1 MNGKSTT
8 SRASIST
15 SVSVGTMFPLLLAS
29 ALIFYM
35 MGFILS
41 IRNLPDINGND
52 VFFTAAGHVAL
63 RNAILPLVQ
72 KVRREKVVTN
82 GGGPY
87 AGGNSLTSM
96 IQDSNKS
103 EDRGFLKSRVQNT
116 VENYTSNHPTTP
128 LRKHGSDTTTVAV
141 PKATWPVTI
150 RDEVDNFETII
161 HPGDGKTEMSVPK
174 FWSDPLMTRTGPLMS
189 RETALKVGSY
199 ATESRDVNSRT
210 IFVSIASYRDF
221 QCKETLDSI
230 FRRAKFPNRVRVGAL
245 LPITASD
252 IIILQLLPFYYES
265 YLQRFSL
272 KCLP

>member
-1 MNGKSTT
+1 M
-8 SRASIST
+8 
-15 SVSVGTMFPLLLAS
+15 GTVFPLLLAS
-29 ALIFYM
+29 ALLFYM

-72 KVRREKVVTN
+72 KVRREKVAPT
-82 GGGPY
+82 GPY
-87 AGGNSLTSM
+87 ADSNSVTSM
-96 IQDSNKS
+96 IQDSHKP
-103 EDRGFLKSRVQNT
+103 EEQGLQSRVHNV
-116 VENYTSNHPTTP
+116 VENFISNHQKAP
-128 LRKHGSDTTTVAV
+128 LRKHGTDTVTVTV
-141 PKATWPVTI
+141 PEAKWPVTI

-189 RETALKVGSY
+189 RATALKVGSY
-199 ATESRDVNSRT
+199 ATESRDVDSRT
-210 IFVSIASYRDF
+210 IFVAIASYRDF

-245 LPITASD
+245 NSP
-252 IIILQLLPFYYES
+252 
-265 YLQRFSL
+265 
-272 KCLP
+272 